1 VPNLINGEQVTEF
14 TLEQK
19 KIIFNAVRYY
29 QMNRVPLNGKEY
41 QICDEIL
48 NSLFTETKLNQ

>member
-1 VPNLINGEQVTEF
+1 VTEF

-29 QMNRVPLNGKEY
+29 QMNRVPLNGKDY
-41 QICDEIL
+41 GICDEIL
-48 NSLFTETKLNQ
+48 ESLFTETKLKQ